1 MRFGVGYWSAAATRL
16 RPRHHTL
23 LYDEL
28 FAEAKLAEA
37 LGYDDYW
44 VVEHHFY
51 YDGHVNAQMTA
62 LGALA
67 AETERIGL
75 GTSVLI
81 LPLHDPL
88 RLAEM
93 AGTVGRLSG
102 GRLRLAF
109 GIGYREE
116 EYDGFGISRR
126 KRAARME
133 DGLAFLNRAW
143 SGTGPF
149 EFAGRETSYHGAV
162 EALPHPGRPPRM
174 YVGALMPPAVERAA
188 RYGCGLQLGAIMT
201 AEQAGQ
207 LVSLYHAEG
216 ERAGIDTSN
225 AEIGIDRDFWIAPT
239 TDEARRVA
247 RPRLCHYYGETVA
260 LGWRQFRDADGT
272 VIGADRADLL
282 GPMIKGAVDS
292 AIVGDADHVTEEI
305 EALRAAGFNYVQ
317 LRYRFDSLDFE
328 QVTDAMTLF
337 AERVMPRFQ

>member
-16 RPRHHTL
+16 RPRHHAL

-28 FAEAKLAEA
+28 CAEAKLAES
-37 LGYDDYW
+37 LGYADYW
-44 VVEHHFY
+44 IVEHHFW
-51 YDGHVNAQMTA
+51 YDGHANAQLTV

-88 RLAEM
+88 RIAEM
-93 AGTVGRLSG
+93 AGTVDRLSG

-126 KRAARME
+126 RRPARME
-133 DGLAFLNRAW
+133 DGLAFLRQAW
-143 SGTGPF
+143 GSAGPF
-149 EFAGRETSYHGAV
+149 EFAGREIRYHAPV
-162 EALPHPGRPPRM
+162 EPLPSPRRPPRL
-174 YVGALMPPAVERAA
+174 YVGALVPQAVERAA

-207 LVSLYHAEG
+207 LVALYHAAG
-216 ERAGIDTSN
+216 ERAGVDTSQ

-247 RPRLCHYYGETVA
+247 RPRLYNYYGETVA
-260 LGWRQFRDADGT
+260 LGWRQFRDTEGA
-272 VIGADRADLL
+272 VIGADRAQVL
-282 GPMIKGAVDS
+282 GPIIKGAVDA
-292 AIVGDADHVTEEI
+292 AIVGDPDHVTEEI
-305 EALRAAGFNYVQ
+305 DALRAAGFNYVQ
-317 LRYRFDSLDFE
+317 LRYRFDSLGFE
-328 QVTDAMTLF
+328 QVKDAMTLF
-337 AERVMPRFQ
+337 AEQVMPRF